1 MIAPCVGGGIVGLL
15 SIALIVALVIYAPD
29 LGDGNVERVKE

>member
-1 MIAPCVGGGIVGLL
+1 MTPCLGGCVVGLL

-29 LGDGNVERVKE
+29 LGDGNVERVEK